1 MTPMPPRF
9 FLRAV
14 LFILMIV
21 PLAVAGAAD
30 DAETGIDELMTK
42 YQDLGMFNGA
52 VLVAT
57 NGDVVLS
64 KGYGLANMEWGIPN
78 GPDTK
83 FRLGSITKQF
93 TSMIIMQLVEEG
105 KLSLDATVDDLLPYF
120 PSDIGSKI
128 TVHHLLTHTS
138 GLPNYTAIPGFFCRR
153 QPQPAPSRRVRYLLL
168 QR

>member
-42 YQDLGMFNGA
+42 YQDLGLFNGA

-64 KGYGLANMEWGIPN
+64 KGYGLANMEWAIPN

-83 FRLGSITKQF
+83 FRLGSITN
-93 TSMIIMQLVEEG
+93 S
-105 KLSLDATVDDLLPYF
+105 SL
-120 PSDIGSKI
+120 
-128 TVHHLLTHTS
+128 
-138 GLPNYTAIPGFFCRR
+138 R
-153 QPQPAPSRRVRYLLL
+153 
-168 QR
+168 